1 MAGHICSSVTRQKK
15 SKQKGNL
22 SEKKPHC
29 QNVRSPSPQNL
40 PRDILR
46 CNRDLNYS
54 ILVHWSDVDL
64 AQIVPVSPRFC
75 RLEILINSVYKKKL
89 MSYFNV

>member
-1 MAGHICSSVTRQKK
+1 MSV
-15 SKQKGNL
+15 L
-22 SEKKPHC
+22 L
-29 QNVRSPSPQNL
+29 PQNL

-75 RLEILINSVYKKKL
+75 RLEILINSVYKKKTYVL
-89 MSYFNV
+89 FQRLIVSLPRPFYVADNEQ

>member
-1 MAGHICSSVTRQKK
+1 MSV
-15 SKQKGNL
+15 L
-22 SEKKPHC
+22 L
-29 QNVRSPSPQNL
+29 PQNL

-75 RLEILINSVYKKKL
+75 RLEILINSVYKKKTYVL
-89 MSYFNV
+89 FQRLIVSLLRPFYVADNEQ